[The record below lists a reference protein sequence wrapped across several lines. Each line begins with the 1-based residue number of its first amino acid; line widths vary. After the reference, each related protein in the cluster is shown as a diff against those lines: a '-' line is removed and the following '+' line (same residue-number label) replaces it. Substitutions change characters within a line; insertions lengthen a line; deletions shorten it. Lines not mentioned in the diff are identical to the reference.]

1 LSSSETARR
10 RGDTRCAARR
20 IALQQREDLGRL
32 GEAAVALLR
41 EDQAVTG
48 EDVELARLAG
58 RGGGGVSVLG

>member
-1 LSSSETARR
+1 MRR
-10 RGDTRCAARR
+10 VPDC
-20 IALQQREDLGRL
+20 LQPREDLGRL